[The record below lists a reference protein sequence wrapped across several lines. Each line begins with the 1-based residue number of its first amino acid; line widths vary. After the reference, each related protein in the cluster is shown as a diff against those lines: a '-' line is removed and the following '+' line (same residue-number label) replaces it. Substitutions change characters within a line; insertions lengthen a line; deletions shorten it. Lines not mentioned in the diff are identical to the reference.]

1 MVTSVVVVAATVD
14 VVVVV
19 IAATI
24 SGVIHKCWICCS
36 CVTLMFQ
43 TLVLAKIT
51 PRTLRNTTSPDKNI
65 AMPEVNPDPLSS
77 NIYNVGERIV
87 LSWLN
92 HHYEHYRQKIWG
104 NCNKGRYI

>member
-1 MVTSVVVVAATVD
+1 MSSFVVVVAAT
-14 VVVVV
+14 VVVV

-24 SGVIHKCWICCS
+24 SDVIHKCWICCS
-36 CVTLMFQ
+36 CISLMFQ

-104 NCNKGRYI
+104 NCNKGKYI